1 MSAARP
7 ASAITVRLTRKP
19 VASVRSVVAISVA
32 PRCVVSRDVPRTA
45 SCAYGQGGRAAP
57 SGGVLLPLKSS
68 GSRAAPVP
76 RVPAG
81 VAVARMVAP
90 RVLSHGEQ
98 RVVRHGSM
106 GKKVRPLCALRPSFA
121 DVWLRGW
128 FPCWPVGDSQ
138 ACELTC
144 RPLVWRRSFTR
155 PRRRLLGFH
164 AKAAIGGRRP
174 QLCPSRRPRAFR
186 CCRAPRLARRAWCAA
201 APPSRLR

>member
-45 SCAYGQGGRAAP
+45 SCSYGQGGRAAP
-57 SGGVLLPLKSS
+57 SGGVLLPSKSS

-81 VAVARMVAP
+81 VAVARIAP

-98 RVVRHGSM
+98 RVVRHRWKGT
-106 GKKVRPLCALRPSFA
+106 KVRPLRALRPSS
-121 DVWLRGW
+121 LIR
-128 FPCWPVGDSQ
+128 
-138 ACELTC
+138 
-144 RPLVWRRSFTR
+144 
-155 PRRRLLGFH
+155 
-164 AKAAIGGRRP
+164 
-174 QLCPSRRPRAFR
+174 
-186 CCRAPRLARRAWCAA
+186 
-201 APPSRLR
+201 